1 MKQGWISKLFLDT
14 IFKSVL
20 SRRLRKWLLCSD
32 FAIWTVLVWEQEIM
46 KVREVI
52 PHTGPIPI
60 IIPLK
65 LFLDLLRDPV
75 FPRGLTDSQSHVPIF
90 TNVDSWAN
98 SHEMIR
104 VVHDL
109 PSNKNGGGCWD
120 KRVYTFSGRTWLVD
134 YGVKRFQWLM
144 FWNLY
149 LGRNELCNRQD
160 FAQNGKWQTIV
171 DKKWMKG

>member
-1 MKQGWISKLFLDT
+1 
-14 IFKSVL
+14 
-20 SRRLRKWLLCSD
+20 
-32 FAIWTVLVWEQEIM
+32 M

-52 PHTGPIPI
+52 LHTGPIFI
-60 IIPLK
+60 IISFK
-65 LFLDLLRDPV
+65 LFLDLLRDLV

-98 SHEMIR
+98 SHVMIR
-104 VVHDL
+104 VVRDL

-134 YGVKRFQWLM
+134 YRVKRFQWLM

-160 FAQNGKWQTIV
+160 FAQNGKWKTIV
-171 DKKWMKG
+171 DKYDLSDFNKRILGFLCGITMWWLKDIIYLKWEQASNNLSMGMIIICRKP